1 MLNLAVGQT
10 RTYKKLTC
18 RTSNW
23 LHEILLG
30 NDSHSFSC
38 RVKFT
43 KNKFWDLS
51 WELPADLISKS
62 VAPQPRQKVCKHSN
76 CFNCQSLQ
84 KELKIYIKK
93 IYFHKK
99 RVFCVDLLPFQYN
112 PTTQPEDA
120 CFRVI
125 SPKNVLCLF
134 YSCEDQTPAFCS
146 HAHDAYLLEVFS
158 DHLRHLLRP
167 CRCEGRTLY
176 WSSCWWICEIRVFFY
191 HFSVKIN

>member
-38 RVKFT
+38 RVKLT
-43 KNKFWDLS
+43 KNKFGDLS
-51 WELPADLISKS
+51 WDLPADLISKS
-62 VAPQPRQKVCKHSN
+62 VAPKPRQKVCKHSN

-93 IYFHKK
+93 KYFHKK

-146 HAHDAYLLEVFS
+146 HAHDAYFTGSFLWPPSPSFTSLSMWRSHTLLVIMLMNMWNSCVFLS
-158 DHLRHLLRP
+158 
-167 CRCEGRTLY
+167 
-176 WSSCWWICEIRVFFY
+176 FFGE
-191 HFSVKIN
+191 N